1 MSKYLRVL
9 APASLVALVVAAL
22 VAVSAGA
29 ATPAGGAI
37 RVFGVS
43 NGLGGGG
50 KVLITGAIGDHGKTE
65 SANKSG
71 QPRAN
76 GSYVLLK
83 LTKGTILL
91 NKTTLDQKINGA
103 FNKAKLDQATCSLS
117 AAATGVLP
125 FVTGTGLY
133 TGISGSVRIAIAAGF
148 TLPRFT
154 SGAKAGQCNTANS
167 TQPTDSVQ
175 IISGTGTVSFG

>member
-1 MSKYLRVL
+1 MYKHLRIL
-9 APASLVALVVAAL
+9 APVSLVALLITAL

-50 KVLITGAIGDHGKTE
+50 KVLITGAIGDHGRTE

-71 QPRAN
+71 KPSGN

-83 LTKGTILL
+83 LTKGTVML
-91 NKTTLDQKINGA
+91 NKTKLDQKVNGA

-125 FVTGTGLY
+125 VVTGTGLY
-133 TGISGSVRIAIAAGF
+133 TGISGSVRITVAAGF

-154 SGAKAGQCNTANS
+154 SGAKAGQCNTSNS
-167 TQPTDSVQ
+167 AQPTDSVQ